1 MNYENAVGSMVK
13 VPWYGTCTVV
23 PQVYLPINSTPLRA
37 RETSVD
43 RHATE
48 QVYYPSI
55 ITQEAT
61 LTRVG
66 VVRATGLRADRRLR
80 VVEVVVVDV
89 EAVVQRTRLGRRRR
103 PVAAPD
109 FEPREVGRR
118 RAVD

>member
-43 RHATE
+43 RRAIE

-61 LTRVG
+61 LARVR
-66 VVRATGLRADRRLR
+66 VVRPRRLRADRRLR
-80 VVEVVVVDV
+80 VVEVVVVHLKT
-89 EAVVQRTRLGRRRR
+89 VVQGTRLGRRRR
-103 PVAAPD
+103 PVAAAD